1 MADIRLANPNADSEQ
16 LAAIYYPYVINTAI
30 TFDTVPV
37 KGHSFRDRITKS
49 MTVYPWVVCE
59 HEKEIMGYAHGGQF
73 RDKDAFKWTVET
85 TIYVK
90 EAAHG
95 LGIGKSLYKTLMN
108 CLKLQNFG
116 LCIGV
121 ITLPNHTSENLH
133 ESLGFTRRAVI
144 RKAGYKLGRWHDV
157 GIWTADISDHGN
169 NPAPPI
175 VLPEIRGNK
184 RYLEQI
190 SKYSNLIKI

>member
-1 MADIRLANPNADSEQ
+1 MAVIRLANPNADSEQ

-30 TFDTVPV
+30 TFDTKPV
-37 KGHSFRDRITKS
+37 EGHSFHDKMTKS
-49 MTVYPWVVCE
+49 MSVYPWLVCE
-59 HEKEIMGYAHGGQF
+59 HEREIMGYTHGAQF
-73 RDKDAFKWTVET
+73 RDKDSFKWTVET

-144 RKAGYKLGRWHDV
+144 RKAGYKLGKWHDV

-169 NPAPPI
+169 NPTSPI
-175 VLPEIRGNK
+175 ILPEIRGNK

-190 SKYSNLIKI
+190 SKYSNLIRI